1 MSQEVRV
8 RFAPSPTGPFH
19 IGGARSALFN
29 YLVAKHTCGKFV
41 VRIEDTDRKRSTS
54 ESEENIKEAL
64 KWLGIN
70 WDEGIDVGGPDGP
83 YRQTERLE
91 IYKKYTEKLLAEG
104 KAYYCFCTP
113 EELEAEKDEQLK
125 KGETPV
131 YSGKCRHLPKET
143 VEQYLKE
150 GRPYVI
156 RIATPKNETLEVDD
170 LVRGHVTFDSNKVG
184 DFVIVKSDGI
194 PVYNYCVVIDD
205 ALMHITHVI
214 RAEEHLSNTPRQIVL
229 YHALGFDVPKF
240 AHVSLILGADKKKMS
255 KRHGATSVQQYRDAG
270 YLPDALVNFL
280 GLLGWTPNSDQ
291 EIFSR
296 DELIQQFTLDRVAKN
311 PAVFDIE
318 KLNWINFHYMKQL
331 DADQL
336 LDVCLPHLQQ
346 AGYASQNPDA
356 AEMQWLKD
364 MVWAMRE
371 HVQYG
376 AQIVDAAK
384 VFFTDDFA
392 PENEETAAV
401 LQEESAPAV
410 LTMFHDELAALD
422 EVTADTVQPLF
433 KKIQKGLKV
442 KGKFVY
448 MPIRVAVTGVMHG
461 PDLNVIV
468 ALMGREKVLARL
480 QQSGLLTK

>member
-1 MSQEVRV
+1 M
-8 RFAPSPTGPFH
+8 
-19 IGGARSALFN
+19 
-29 YLVAKHTCGKFV
+29 
-41 VRIEDTDRKRSTS
+41 
-54 ESEENIKEAL
+54 
-64 KWLGIN
+64 
-70 WDEGIDVGGPDGP
+70 
-83 YRQTERLE
+83 
-91 IYKKYTEKLLAEG
+91 
-104 KAYYCFCTP
+104 
-113 EELEAEKDEQLK
+113 
-125 KGETPV
+125 
-131 YSGKCRHLPKET
+131 PKET

>member
-1 MSQEVRV
+1 MSNEVRV

-29 YLVAKHTCGKFV
+29 YLVAKHNHGKFV
-41 VRIEDTDRKRSTS
+41 LRIEDTDRKRSTQ
-54 ESEENIKEAL
+54 ESEDNIKAAL
-64 KWLGIN
+64 KWLGLD

-83 YRQTERLE
+83 YKQTERLE
-91 IYKKYTEKLLAEG
+91 LYKKYTDKLIAEG

-113 EELEAEKDEQLK
+113 EEIEADRQAQMNR
-125 KGETPV
+125 GETPV
-131 YSGKCRHLPKET
+131 YNGKCKNLPKET

-150 GRPYVI
+150 GRPHVV
-156 RIATPKNETLEVDD
+156 RICTPRDQVLEFDD
-170 LVRGHVTFDSNKVG
+170 MVRGHVSFDSNKVG

-194 PVYNYCVVIDD
+194 PVYNYSVVLDD
-205 ALMHITHVI
+205 ALMRITHVI

-229 YHALGFDVPKF
+229 FHAFGFPVPVF
-240 AHVSLILGADKKKMS
+240 AHVSLILGTDHKKMS
-255 KRHGATSVQQYRDAG
+255 KRHGATSVQQYKDMG
-270 YLPDALVNFL
+270 YLPEALDNFL
-280 GLLGWTPNSDQ
+280 ALMGWSPEVEQDLFTM
-291 EIFSR
+291 
-296 DELIQQFTLDRVAKN
+296 DELIEQFSMSRVAKN

-318 KLNWINFHYMKQL
+318 KLNWVNFHYMQKL

-336 LDVCLPHLQQ
+336 LAVCLPQLQK
-346 AGYASQNPDA
+346 AGLVGETLDEGQMN
-356 AEMQWLKD
+356 WLKD
-364 MVWAMRE
+364 MVWALRE

-376 AQIVDAAK
+376 AQIVDVARM
-384 VFFTDDFA
+384 FFTDDCA

-401 LQEESAPAV
+401 LKEETAPAV
-410 LTMFHDELAALD
+410 LKMFKEELAALPD
-422 EVTADTVQPLF
+422 VTADTVQPLF

-468 ALMGREKVLARL
+468 AIMGREKVLSRL
-480 QQSGLLTK
+480 AKTGLTE

>member
-29 YLVAKHTCGKFV
+29 YLVAKHTGGRFV

-113 EELEAEKDEQLK
+113 EELEAEKEEQLK

-131 YSGKCRHLPKET
+131 YSGKCSHLPKET

-336 LDVCLPHLQQ
+336 LAVCLPHLQQ
-346 AGYASQNPDA
+346 VGYASQNPDA

-401 LQEESAPAV
+401 LQEETAPAV

>member
-29 YLVAKHTCGKFV
+29 YLVAKHTNGKFV

-70 WDEGIDVGGPDGP
+70 WDEGIDVGGNDGP
-83 YRQTERLE
+83 YRQTDRLE

-104 KAYYCFCTP
+104 KAYYCFCSQ
-113 EELEAEKDEQLK
+113 EELEAEKNEQME

-131 YSGKCRHLPKET
+131 YGGKCSHLPKET

-156 RIATPKNETLEVDD
+156 RIATPKDEVLEVDD

-280 GLLGWTPNSDQ
+280 GLLGWTPDNDQ

-296 DELIQQFTLDRVAKN
+296 EELIQQFTLDRVAKN

-346 AGYASQNPDA
+346 AGYASANPDA
-356 AEMQWLKD
+356 TEAQWLKD

-376 AQIVDAAK
+376 AQIVDAVK
-384 VFFTDDFA
+384 VFFTDEFA

-401 LQEESAPAV
+401 LKEESAPAV

-468 ALMGREKVLARL
+468 ALMGREKVLNRL
-480 QQSGLLTK
+480 QQSGILTK

>member
-29 YLVAKHTCGKFV
+29 YLVAKHNHGKFV

-70 WDEGIDVGGPDGP
+70 WDEGIDVGGPNGP
-83 YRQTERLE
+83 YRQTERLD

-113 EELEAEKDEQLK
+113 
-125 KGETPV
+125 
-131 YSGKCRHLPKET
+131 
-143 VEQYLKE
+143 
-150 GRPYVI
+150 
-156 RIATPKNETLEVDD
+156 KNETIELDD
-170 LVRGHVTFDSNKVG
+170 LVRGHVSFDSNNVG

-194 PVYNYCVVIDD
+194 PVYNYCVVLDD

-214 RAEEHLSNTPRQIVL
+214 RAEEHLSNTPRQLVI
-229 YHALGFDVPKF
+229 YKALGFEAPKF

-255 KRHGATSVQQYRDAG
+255 KRHGATSVQQYRDMG

-280 GLLGWTPNSDQ
+280 ALLGWTPDGDQ

-296 DELIQQFTLDRVAKN
+296 DELIEQFTLDRVAKN

-331 DADQL
+331 DEDQL
-336 LDVCLPHLQQ
+336 YAVCLPHLQK
-346 AGYASQNPDA
+346 AGYASKTPDETEA
-356 AEMQWLKD
+356 AWLKS
-364 MVWAMRE
+364 VCAAMRE

-384 VFFTDDFA
+384 VFFTDDYA

-401 LQEESAPAV
+401 LKEETAPSV
-410 LTMFHDELAALD
+410 LKMFRDELAALD
-422 EVTADTVQPLF
+422 DVTPDTVQPLF

-468 ALMGREKVLARL
+468 ALMGRDKVLQRL
-480 QQSGLLTK
+480 DKICG